1 MESPALG
8 IPIYIL
14 VSYLVAAVLFIIGL
28 MRLSSPATAR
38 KGNLLAAIGMLI
50 AIVVTLLLKEVLNY
64 TMILIGIA
72 IGGAIGG
79 VIARTVKM
87 TAMPQ
92 MVAIYNG
99 FGGGASLLIATAV
112 FFSLGK
118 DMTLENSI
126 TIVITVLIGAVTFSG
141 SMIAFGKLQGLVKAK
156 PITYPLQ
163 NIWNLVIFLAILGMM
178 VYLVVT
184 AGSIP
189 IFIILIA
196 VTLVLGVLLVIPI
209 GGADMPV
216 VISLLNSY
224 SGLAA
229 CAAGFVLGSM
239 FLIISGALVGA
250 AGFIL
255 TRIMCKAMHR
265 SIGNVIFGAFGAV
278 ETGAVAG
285 GEGERVAREATAED
299 VATLIGYAKSVIFVP
314 GYGLAA
320 AQAQHHVAELASILE
335 KRGTDVKYAIH
346 PVAGRM
352 PGHMN
357 VLLAEANVPY
367 DKLYDLDDINAD
379 FERTDVAVV
388 IGANDVTNPVA
399 RDVPDSPLYGMP
411 ILNVDKA
418 KSAVIIKRSLSPGF
432 AGIDN
437 PLFYMEKTMMF
448 FRDGKQALTELI
460 DEIKNV

>member
-1 MESPALG
+1 MED
-8 IPIYIL
+8 IPVYIL
-14 VSYLVAAVLFIIGL
+14 VAYLVAAVLFIIGL
-28 MRLSSPATAR
+28 MRMSSPKTAR
-38 KGNLLAAIGMLI
+38 LGNILAAIGMLI

-64 TMILIGIA
+64 TMILVGIA

-79 VIARTVKM
+79 VVARTVKL

-92 MVAIYNG
+92 MVGIYNG
-99 FGGGASLLIATAV
+99 FGGGASLLIAAAEFLRYMRLGEGFTV
-112 FFSLGK
+112 QSSL
-118 DMTLENSI
+118 
-126 TIVITVLIGAVTFSG
+126 TIVVTILIGAVTFSG
-141 SMIAFGKLQGLVKAK
+141 SMIAFGKLQGLVKAR

-163 NIWNLVIFLAILGMM
+163 NISNLVIFLVILGMM
-178 VYLVVT
+178 VYLVAVP
-184 AGSIP
+184 GSIP
-189 IFIILIA
+189 VFIGLVV
-196 VTLVLGVLLVIPI
+196 VTLALGILLVIPI

-224 SGLAA
+224 SGLAG
-229 CAAGFVLGSM
+229 CAAGFVLGNM

-255 TRIMCKAMHR
+255 TRIMCKAMNR
-265 SIGNVIFGAFGAV
+265 SLTNVIFGAFGAV
-278 ETGAVAG
+278 VETGAAAGPG
-285 GEGERVAREATAED
+285 GERAVREATPED
-299 VATLIGYAKSVIFVP
+299 VATLLGYAKSVIFVP

-320 AQAQHHVAELASILE
+320 SQAQHHMAELAGILE
-335 KRGTDVKYAIH
+335 KRGTDVKYGIH

-367 DKLYDLDDINAD
+367 DKLYPLEDINSD
-379 FERTDVAVV
+379 FERTDVAVLV
-388 IGANDVTNPVA
+388 GANDVANPVA
-399 RDVPDSPLYGMP
+399 RDVTDSPLYGMP

-418 KSAVIIKRSLSPGF
+418 KSVIVIKRSLAPGF

-448 FRDGKQALTELI
+448 FRDGKQAFIQMI
-460 DEIKNV
+460 DEIKNI

>member
-1 MESPALG
+1 VEG
-8 IPIYIL
+8 IPIYSL
-14 VSYLVAAVLFIIGL
+14 VAYLVAAVLFIIGL
-28 MRLSSPATAR
+28 MRLSTPKTAR
-38 KGNLLAAIGMLI
+38 LGNVLAAIGMLI

-79 VIARTVKM
+79 VVARTVKM

-92 MVAIYNG
+92 MVGIYNG
-99 FGGGASLLIATAV
+99 FGGGASLLIAAAE
-112 FFSLGK
+112 FFRLGQGITLQSSL
-118 DMTLENSI
+118 
-126 TIVITVLIGAVTFSG
+126 TIVVTILIGAVTFSG
-141 SMIAFGKLQGLVKAK
+141 SMIAFGKLQGLVKSR

-163 NIWNLVIFLAILGMM
+163 NVSNLVIFLAILGMM
-178 VYLVVT
+178 GYFVAVSGNIPVFIALVVV
-184 AGSIP
+184 S
-189 IFIILIA
+189 
-196 VTLVLGVLLVIPI
+196 LVIGVLLVIPI

-255 TRIMCKAMHR
+255 TRIMCKAMNR
-265 SIGNVIFGAFGAV
+265 SIGNVMFGAFGAV
-278 ETGAVAG
+278 VGTGDIAG
-285 GEGERVAREATAED
+285 ERGERVAREATVED

-314 GYGLAA
+314 GYGLAV
-320 AQAQHHVAELASILE
+320 AQAQHHVAELADILE
-335 KRGTDVKYAIH
+335 KRGIDVKYAIH

-367 DKLYDLDDINAD
+367 DKLYPLEDINSD

-388 IGANDVTNPVA
+388 VGANDVTNPVA
-399 RDVPDSPLYGMP
+399 RNVADSPIYGMP

-418 KSAVIIKRSLSPGF
+418 KSVIIIKRTLGPGF

-437 PLFYMEKTMMF
+437 PLFYLEKTMMF
-448 FRDGKQALTELI
+448 FRGAKQAFIEIL
-460 DEIKNV
+460 DEIKNI